1 MCARSRNAV
10 VWLAVVLGAGCLS
23 PVIAYAQDAGLRSPR
38 PVYESKGRRDPF
50 VQPQAGR
57 LRNVMEKVEIA
68 NLRLT
73 GVISNPRRSMALFVS
88 QTGPRFGYLLKNE
101 RLYQENQQPVPGV
114 TGRVYNSNQV
124 VLQQDEKQ
132 IVFTLR

>member
-1 MCARSRNAV
+1 MCARNRKAAWWLV
-10 VWLAVVLGAGCLS
+10 VLLGAGAWG
-23 PVIAYAQDAGLRSPR
+23 PVAADAQDAGLRTPR
-38 PVYESKGRRDPF
+38 PSYESRGRRDPF

-57 LRNVMEKVEIA
+57 LRNVVEKVEIA

-73 GVISNPRRSMALFVS
+73 GVISNPKRSMALFVS

-101 RLYQENQQPVPGV
+101 KLYQENQQPVPGV
-114 TGRVYNSNQV
+114 TGRVHHSNQV
-124 VLQQDEKQ
+124 VLQQDDKQ

>member
-1 MCARSRNAV
+1 MCARNRRAV
-10 VWLAVVLGAGCLS
+10 WWLVVLLGIGGWG
-23 PVIAYAQDAGLRSPR
+23 PVAADAQDAGLRAPR
-38 PVYESKGRRDPF
+38 PSYESRGRRDPF
-50 VQPQAGR
+50 VQPQSGR
-57 LRNVMEKVEIA
+57 LRNVMERVDIA

-73 GVISNPRRSMALFVS
+73 GVISNPKRSMALFVS
-88 QTGPRFGYLLKNE
+88 QTGTRFGYLLKNE

-124 VLQQDEKQ
+124 VLQQDDKQ

>member
-1 MCARSRNAV
+1 MCARSRKFA
-10 VWLAVVLGAGCLS
+10 WGLLILLGAGGWS
-23 PVIAYAQDAGLRSPR
+23 PAVADAQDAGLRSPR
-38 PVYESKGRRDPF
+38 PAYESRGRRDPF

-73 GVISNPRRSMALFVS
+73 GVISNPKRSMALFVS

-124 VLQQDEKQ
+124 VLQQDDKQ

>member
-1 MCARSRNAV
+1 MCVRNRSVFRWFAV
-10 VWLAVVLGAGCLS
+10 ALA
-23 PVIAYAQDAGLRSPR
+23 AGLSCPWPAAAQENPAGAPR
-38 PVYESKGRRDPF
+38 PVYESRGRRDPF

-57 LRNVMEKVEIA
+57 LRNVMGKVEIA

-73 GVISNPRRSMALFVS
+73 GVISNPRRSLALFVS

-101 RLYQENQQPVPGV
+101 KLYQENQQPVPGV

-124 VLQQDEKQ
+124 VLQQDDKQ